1 MPRLGLP
8 GRPPAP
14 SCLQSIVESL
24 GCPSLALPD
33 PQLHLTSRG
42 WPWPCPEVCAD
53 LAAGQR
59 WKRGL
64 QSGARSAS
72 PLPAPRTRVGW
83 GHVLIILSPWVAE
96 EGHPCGV
103 GQEPES
109 FLREAG
115 PPESPSC
122 LGPCYCLLPGEQGW
136 LWLVAAALRSL
147 TDNPQAGQ
155 GCASPSMCPAALGLW
170 HAHLLRHPS
179 SFFLPPHATFPAPL
193 MAHELA

>member
-170 HAHLLRHPS
+170 HAHLLPHPS